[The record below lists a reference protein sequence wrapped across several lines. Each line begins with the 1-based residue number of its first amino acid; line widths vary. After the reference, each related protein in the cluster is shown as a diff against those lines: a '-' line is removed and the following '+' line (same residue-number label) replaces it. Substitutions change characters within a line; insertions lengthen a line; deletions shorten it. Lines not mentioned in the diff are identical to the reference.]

1 MSNDDWV
8 KSHREMDI
16 TTRLRYWAQ
25 NEDMIDQ
32 YYTQRGKDLLEA
44 ENEII
49 KLRTKYDA
57 MSQVYQENVNQL
69 HDALDRVEYLENALR
84 QLDDMISKLDA
95 GELELYEVGDFIDD
109 TLENK

>member
-16 TTRLRYWAQ
+16 TTRLLYWAQ

-44 ENEII
+44 EEEIQ
-49 KLRTKYDA
+49 KLRSVVKDDA
-57 MSQVYQENVNQL
+57 NWLASYHEWCRMNGCAPSSSDLIAASTSLKEKKNE
-69 HDALDRVEYLENALR
+69 R
-84 QLDDMISKLDA
+84 
-95 GELELYEVGDFIDD
+95 
-109 TLENK
+109 

>member
-16 TTRLRYWAQ
+16 TTRLLYWAQ

-44 ENEII
+44 EEEIQ
-49 KLRTKYDA
+49 KLRKQCRVLFDA
-57 MSQVYQENVNQL
+57 
-69 HDALDRVEYLENALR
+69 
-84 QLDDMISKLDA
+84 
-95 GELELYEVGDFIDD
+95 F
-109 TLENK
+109 NKAAERIKEGGLGNN

>member
-16 TTRLRYWAQ
+16 TTRLLYWAQ

-44 ENEII
+44 EEEIQ
-49 KLRTKYDA
+49 KLREA
-57 MSQVYQENVNQL
+57 IIHALAVYVEN
-69 HDALDRVEYLENALR
+69 DDSTALEMIVEILNGAIDR
-84 QLDDMISKLDA
+84 
-95 GELELYEVGDFIDD
+95 
-109 TLENK
+109 

>member
-32 YYTQRGKDLLEA
+32 YYTRRGMDLLEA

-57 MSQVYQENVNQL
+57 MKEVHQENVNQL
-69 HDALDRVEYLENALR
+69 HDALDRVE
-84 QLDDMISKLDA
+84 
-95 GELELYEVGDFIDD
+95 ELERALILISGYNEHQHPTKKDIDKVINFIIDRD
-109 TLENK
+109 K

>member
-16 TTRLRYWAQ
+16 TTRLLYWAQ

-44 ENEII
+44 EEEIQ
-49 KLRTKYDA
+49 KLRKQSKVLFDA
-57 MSQVYQENVNQL
+57 
-69 HDALDRVEYLENALR
+69 
-84 QLDDMISKLDA
+84 
-95 GELELYEVGDFIDD
+95 F
-109 TLENK
+109 NKAAERIKEGGLGNN